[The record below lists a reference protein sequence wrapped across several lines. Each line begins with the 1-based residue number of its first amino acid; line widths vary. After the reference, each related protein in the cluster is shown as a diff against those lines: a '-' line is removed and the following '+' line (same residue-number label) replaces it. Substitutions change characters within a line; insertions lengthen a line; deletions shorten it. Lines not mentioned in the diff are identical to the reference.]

1 MLNASGN
8 EASTIHVF
16 SAFSE
21 IVRIHLTRSYS
32 GMFMCVFGFF
42 HRFSVEETNHFS
54 RMVAVR
60 ICRFYLLV
68 VRILT
73 TTLDTLSTINSLFVR
88 PSFFVF
94 APESVEHAA
103 DNMLTS

>member
-1 MLNASGN
+1 MTNTSRN
-8 EASTIHVF
+8 KASTIHVF

-21 IVRIHLTRSYS
+21 ILQICLTRSYS

-42 HRFSVEETNHFS
+42 HPFSVEETNHFS
-54 RMVAVR
+54 KMVAVC

-73 TTLDTLSTINSLFVR
+73 TTLDTFSTINSLFVR

-94 APESVEHAA
+94 APESVEHVA